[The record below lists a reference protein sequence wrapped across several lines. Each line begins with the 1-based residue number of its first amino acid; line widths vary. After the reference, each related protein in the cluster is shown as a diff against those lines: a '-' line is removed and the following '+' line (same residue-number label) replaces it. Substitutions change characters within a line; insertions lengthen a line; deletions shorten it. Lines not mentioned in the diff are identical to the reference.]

1 MAPTHKNER
10 TSFLSLLIANVNV
23 FWKFSHIHR
32 NDALPGALASCAPLK
47 VTYNTKYH
55 EKKREW
61 KGLEEKLNTL
71 TKLSIQWWELTE
83 LVQEATENGGVSG
96 KPMSNSYWTFFWLPP
111 SLLCPGPIIFF
122 TVLHHGGVSSG
133 LHSIRPFFIF
143 FSSHISQILSLEV
156 RVVSNLCGF
165 QSLHIAAASQHC
177 GLSTGEDDMN
187 TDLKQ

>member
-1 MAPTHKNER
+1 MAFFLSGVSGNQVAPTHKNER

-32 NDALPGALASCAPLK
+32 NDAVPGALASCAPLK
-47 VTYNTKYH
+47 VTHNTKYH

-111 SLLCPGPIIFF
+111 SLLCPGPIFF
-122 TVLHHGGVSSG
+122 HSSPPWRSQFRSSFY
-133 LHSIRPFFIF
+133 LSFF
-143 FSSHISQILSLEV
+143 FSSHIPNSLSGSE
-156 RVVSNLCGF
+156 SSF
-165 QSLHIAAASQHC
+165 
-177 GLSTGEDDMN
+177 
-187 TDLKQ
+187 